1 MKTFYLL
8 RHEDLHGYAGL
19 GVVAEGVI
27 FDDGGAVMTW
37 LTKWK
42 TITTFENILAV
53 NELHS
58 HAGRTEVVVEGV
70 RSKVKLYDFCK
81 QQAKL
86 KKREL
91 KKLRGDT

>member
-8 RHEDLHGYAGL
+8 RNEDVHGHAGL

-42 TITTFENILAV
+42 TTTTFENILAV
-53 NELHS
+53 HELHS
-58 HAGRTEVVVEGV
+58 HSGRTEVIVEGA
-70 RSKVKLYDFCK
+70 RGKAKQFEFCK

-86 KKREL
+86 KKKQL
-91 KKLRGDT
+91 KKLRSES

>member
-8 RHEDLHGYAGL
+8 RHEDLHGHAGT

-42 TITTFENILAV
+42 TVTTFENILAV
-53 NELHS
+53 DELHS
-58 HAGRTEVVVEGV
+58 HAGRTEVVIEGN
-70 RSKVKLYDFCK
+70 RKNVKKFELCK
-81 QQAKL
+81 AQAKL
-86 KKREL
+86 KKKEI
-91 KKLRGDT
+91 KKLRSAA